1 MGPPLKVNV
10 KASAAKSTSSA
21 ALRSQISAAR
31 ASYRVQQ
38 DTRRSVENF
47 DPDGHKDPFGQAT
60 ESEEAPLLRRLERAR
75 QDGRLNIAAMGF
87 KKIPDEVLT
96 MYDEAAMQ
104 QSSLAW
110 NETIDLAYFNAAD
123 NEIDD
128 IDDDI
133 FPDMTMEQLAEM
145 PDSKG
150 NQFGGLE
157 TLDLHGNMLRTIP
170 LGIRRL
176 ERLTTLNLVRQW
188 YNRISRTIL
197 Y

>member
-1 MGPPLKVNV
+1 MGPPSKVNV
-10 KASAAKSTSSA
+10 KPSAAKSTSSA

-31 ASYRVQQ
+31 ASHRVQQ
-38 DTRRSVENF
+38 DTRRSVEDF
-47 DPDGHKDPFGQAT
+47 DPDGYKDPFGQGT
-60 ESEEAPLLRRLERAR
+60 TSEEAPLLRRLEKAR
-75 QDGRLNIAAMGF
+75 EDGRLNIAAMGF

-96 MYDEAAMQ
+96 MYDAGAMQ

-110 NETIDLAYFNAAD
+110 NETVDLTYFNAAD
-123 NEIDD
+123 NEIDK
-128 IDDDI
+128 IDDEI

-145 PDSKG
+145 SDSKG

-176 ERLTTLNLVRQW
+176 GRLTTLNLV
-188 YNRISRTIL
+188 S
-197 Y
+197 